1 MAAFLTP
8 PYPTRYPDIPVIP
21 AIAAEKA
28 VITIGIVSADLTTTD
43 SIDLLEVLQGQDD
56 KDNAK
61 YLYHN
66 GAQNRRCTSFK
77 G

>member
-1 MAAFLTP
+1 MAAFSTP

-28 VITIGIVSADLTTTD
+28 VITIGLPTTDLTTTD

-66 GAQNRRCTSFK
+66 GAQNR
-77 G
+77 

>member
-1 MAAFLTP
+1 MAAFFTP
-8 PYPTRYPDIPVIP
+8 PYPTRITP
-21 AIAAEKA
+21 AIAAYKA
-28 VITIGIVSADLTTTD
+28 FTTIGIAIVADLTITA

-66 GAQNRRCTSFK
+66 GAQNR
-77 G
+77 